1 MTLNLYATQ
10 QDIFAFVDA
19 EYATYDTNF
28 PETADEPNTNG
39 YLEPY
44 VVLRFNDAVKVPQ
57 RGGSVGGARHDE
69 MYTLIDAL
77 CVAADPDE
85 ARKLAYGPEGVAD
98 YLTGFVPVDGGELTR
113 ESGGQVFV
121 RADGTNTLPRRFI
134 AVVSFRCAVNTTID
148 E

>member
-1 MTLNLYATQ
+1 MTMNLYATQ
-10 QDIFAFVDA
+10 QDIFTYLDA
-19 EYATYDTNF
+19 YLIVYDTNF
-28 PETADEPNTNG
+28 PEVAQEPVTNG
-39 YLEPY
+39 YLDPY

-57 RGGSVGGARHDE
+57 RGSIGGARHDE

-77 CVAADPDE
+77 CIAADPAE
-85 ARKLAYGPEGVAD
+85 ARELAYGPDGVAD
-98 YLTGFVPVDGGELTR
+98 RLTGFHPIDAGPLTR

-134 AVVSFRCAVNTTID
+134 AVVSFRCAVNQVID